1 MARTAQEAER
11 FHDREVRIVETAREI
26 AEHDGW
32 PAVTVRRLSE
42 AIGVSQPI
50 LYRHFPGGRDE
61 IVARVV
67 IRGYADLATAMRSP
81 DPDDTDPAG
90 SLRHLVAAY
99 LGFARDH
106 PAVYEAM
113 STARTSVVFAATD
126 TPEVLREGFAMLERA
141 VGGSD
146 ARQRA
151 VRAELL
157 WSLLHGASQFAA
169 AERLD
174 PALDDVREAAIV
186 DLFCAH

>member
-11 FHDREVRIVETAREI
+11 FRDREVRIVETAREI

-32 PAVTVRRLSE
+32 PAVTVRRLAD

-50 LYRHFPGGRDE
+50 LYRHFPEGRDE

-67 IRGYADLATAMRSP
+67 IQGYADLADVMRSP
-81 DPDDTDPAG
+81 VADEDPAAALPRLIAG
-90 SLRHLVAAY
+90 YLR
-99 LGFARDH
+99 FARAH

-113 STARTSVVFAATD
+113 STARTSVVFASTD
-126 TPEVLREGFAMLERA
+126 TPATLREGFAMLERA
-141 VGGSD
+141 VGGTD
-146 ARQRA
+146 EHDRA

-169 AERLD
+169 ADRLD
-174 PALDDVREAAIV
+174 PALDDVREEAIAG
-186 DLFCAH
+186 LFSQR